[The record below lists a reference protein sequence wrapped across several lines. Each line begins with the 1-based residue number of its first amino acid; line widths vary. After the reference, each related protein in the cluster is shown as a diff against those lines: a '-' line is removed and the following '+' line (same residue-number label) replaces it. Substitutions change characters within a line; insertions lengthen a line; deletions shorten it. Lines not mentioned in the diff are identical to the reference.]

1 MKLLNEWGIPSI
13 GFLIWIVL
21 TLIIVQ
27 AFVRYLKRKADQTQG
42 VFDKVLSSVLGTP
55 LILLTLA
62 LGLKLFIDAI
72 PPAPA
77 KWGKYTDAVVLILF
91 ALIFFAKIHQFTYSS
106 PIFLW

>member
-1 MKLLNEWGIPSI
+1 MKLLYEWGIPSA
-13 GFLIWIVL
+13 GFLIWIVFCL
-21 TLIIVQ
+21 VIVPV
-27 AFVRYLKRKADQTQG
+27 FMRYLRRKADQTQG